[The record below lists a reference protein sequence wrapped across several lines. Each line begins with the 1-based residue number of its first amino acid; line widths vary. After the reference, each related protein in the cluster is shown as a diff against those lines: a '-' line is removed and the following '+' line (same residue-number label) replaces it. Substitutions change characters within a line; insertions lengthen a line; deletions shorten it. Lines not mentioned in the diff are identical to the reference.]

1 MCSQNGAHSLCRGF
15 TLVSFKQFRIF
26 PIKKMDELSKMDEFP
41 RAAIITW
48 WLKALEIY
56 FLSVP

>member
-1 MCSQNGAHSLCRGF
+1 MHSQNGTNSLCRELI
-15 TLVSFKQFRIF
+15 LVSFKQFRIF